1 MTETPIGPAGVDEL
15 IGERVHAAMWR
26 ARITQKQ
33 LAEALG
39 LDQGSVS
46 RRLRGKAPWRA
57 SDVVT
62 AASLVGVDPSEL
74 MPRHDELGHVGGFTR
89 GNVVA
94 EFKCTQAF
102 AESTPLDQAARAWG
116 KADLI
121 ADADSTAA
129 TGFAASL
136 WAVGQ

>member
-1 MTETPIGPAGVDEL
+1 MTENPIGPAGVDEL

-74 MPRHDELGHVGGFTR
+74 MPRHDELGHVSGLTR
-89 GNVVA
+89 GNVAA
-94 EFKCTQAF
+94 ESRCTQAF
-102 AESTPLDQAARAWG
+102 AESTPLGRAARTWG

-121 ADADSTAA
+121 AAA
-129 TGFAASL
+129 GRAAGTDLAASL
-136 WAVGQ
+136 WAAGQ